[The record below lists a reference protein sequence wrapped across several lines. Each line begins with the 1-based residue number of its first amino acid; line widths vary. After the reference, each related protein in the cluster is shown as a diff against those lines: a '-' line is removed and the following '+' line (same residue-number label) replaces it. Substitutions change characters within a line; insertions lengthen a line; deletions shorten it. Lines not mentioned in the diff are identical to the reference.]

1 MDEKVYKL
9 KKILEE
15 LEKYKGRHTELIS
28 VYIPAGHNIFS
39 VIDQL
44 EYEKTMAENIK
55 SKATR
60 ENVLDAIDTILRELR
75 FYKKTPENGL
85 AIFCGNVG
93 KDKRD
98 IRIWVI
104 EPIEKLNIK
113 IYHCNQTFFLDPLK
127 EMIETKKDLYGL
139 VVIDRKEATIGLLK
153 GKSIEKL
160 RYLTSG
166 APGKIRAGGQS
177 ALRFERL
184 REGMIEEFY
193 KRVAEAVKELFSNIP
208 IKGILVGG
216 PGYSKNEFVEKIIT
230 PLREK
235 IIAIKD
241 IGYADEHGLKLL
253 VNESQDVLANLEV
266 MEEKKKLKEFFE
278 ALIKEKAIIG
288 LEKVKKALAY
298 GAADKVF
305 ISDALEEKVVD
316 EVSKENT
323 GNAEII
329 IVSTETEE
337 GIQFK
342 NMGGIGAIL
351 RFKIEF

>member
-1 MDEKVYKL
+1 MEEKVYRL
-9 KKILEE
+9 KKVIEE

-39 VIDQL
+39 VINQL

-60 ENVLDAIDTILRELR
+60 ENVLDALDTILRELR

-98 IRIWVI
+98 IRIWAI

-113 IYHCNQTFFLDPLK
+113 LYHCDQTFYLDPLK
-127 EMIETKKDLYGL
+127 EMIEAKRDLFGL
-139 VVIDRKEATIGLLK
+139 IVIDSKEATIGLLK
-153 GKSIEKL
+153 GKNIEKL

-184 REGMIEEFY
+184 REGMVEEFY
-193 KRVAEAVKELFSNIP
+193 KRVAEASKELFFNMP

-216 PGYSKNEFVEKIIT
+216 PGYSKNEFIEKLIT
-230 PLREK
+230 PLKEK

-253 VNESQDVLANLEV
+253 VNESQDVLANLEIV
-266 MEEKKKLKEFFE
+266 EEKKKLKEFFE
-278 ALIKEKAIIG
+278 ALIKEKAVIG
-288 LEKVKKALAY
+288 IEKTKKALAY

-305 ISDALEEKVVD
+305 ISEAFDEKIFEEI
-316 EVSKENT
+316 EKENVS
-323 GNAEII
+323 GAEII
-329 IVSTETEE
+329 VVSTETEE

-351 RFKIEF
+351 RFKIE

>member
-1 MDEKVYKL
+1 MEEKIYRL

-15 LEKYKGRHTELIS
+15 LESYKGRHTELIS
-28 VYIPAGHNIFS
+28 VYIPSGYNIFS
-39 VIDQL
+39 MINQL

-60 ENVLDAIDTILRELR
+60 ENVIDALDTILRQLR

-104 EPIEKLNIK
+104 EPIEKINIK
-113 IYHCNQTFFLDPLK
+113 IYHCDQTFYLDPLK
-127 EMIETKKDLYGL
+127 EMIELKKDLYGL

-153 GKSIEKL
+153 GKNIEKL

-193 KRVAEAVKELFSNIP
+193 KRVAESVKELFFNTP

-216 PGYSKNEFVEKIIT
+216 PGYAKNEFIEKLSN
-230 PLREK
+230 PLKEK
-235 IIAIKD
+235 IIAVKD

-278 ALIKEKAIIG
+278 ALIKDKAIIG
-288 LEKVKKALAY
+288 IEKTKKALIY

-305 ISDALEEKVVD
+305 ISEALDEKIID
-316 EVSKENT
+316 EICKENI

-342 NMGGIGAIL
+342 NMGGVGAIL
-351 RFKIEF
+351 RFKFE